1 MENLVLDENV
11 LGVLGYNLAH
21 DDGPS
26 LDDAVLVVGGLN
38 AIDAHEHL
46 DEFAYLF

>member
-1 MENLVLDENV
+1 MKHLIFDEDV
-11 LGVLGYNLAH
+11 LGVLGYNFAL